1 MSKKDEEFLDYL
13 TDNDSDDVEANS
25 VNMSDD
31 DDEEE
36 EEENA
41 PFASQQW
48 PQSFRFKFTEE
59 INLLFLFVS
68 QSFNLSFCA

>member
-13 TDNDSDDVEANS
+13 TENDSDDVEANS

-31 DDEEE
+31 DDDDDDD
-36 EEENA
+36 A

-48 PQSFRFKFTEE
+48 PQSFRFKFT
-59 INLLFLFVS
+59 
-68 QSFNLSFCA
+68 FNLSIND